1 MTFQLSAKS
10 LAKLETVHPDL
21 AGVVKLALLSSDTD
35 FTVIEGARTIE
46 KQREYFAAG
55 KSKTMNSRHLPKVPA
70 ATPDIGAVS
79 HAVDLAPYL
88 DTDGDGD
95 SELSWEPEHFLPIA
109 DAMKSAA
116 LALRIRIVWGGDF
129 KSFVDMPHFE
139 LDRRTYP

>member
-10 LAKLETVHPDL
+10 LAKLETVHPYL

-55 KSKTMNSRHLPKVPA
+55 KSKTMNSRHLPKVAP

-88 DTDGDGD
+88 DADGDGYK
-95 SELSWEPEHFLPIA
+95 ELSWEPEHFLPIA

-116 LALRIRIVWGGDF
+116 LALRVRIVWGGDWTWR
-129 KSFVDMPHFE
+129 DMPHFE